1 MIIFIGVKFEKDESF
16 GKVLPE
22 REDLRRVTPHSGGSS
37 KRWGFGHFHILRP
50 VNDNFYWRKIREGR
64 VLRKSPPGEG
74 GFEEGDAPFRGL
86 LEEVGVWTLPYFTP
100 C

>member
-1 MIIFIGVKFEKDESF
+1 MII
-16 GKVLPE
+16 
-22 REDLRRVTPHSGGSS
+22 
-37 KRWGFGHFHILRP
+37 
-50 VNDNFYWRKIREGR
+50 FYWRKVREGR

-86 LEEVGVWTLPYFTP
+86 LEEVGVKALPYFTP